1 MVNSTVSVMAGVQ
14 AMSLVSWWKPLIV
27 LALLGAWAWVVSS
40 IYDKD
45 AARFYFK
52 RKEWNLAHI
61 GFGLA
66 GLAAAL
72 LTPMF
77 WIGLPIMAVV
87 LFTDLAIYFML
98 RNKDDRVPPEA
109 RWSLSLSSM
118 MAGSKEEKDRK
129 KRAATVSLTFKGPK
143 GVIEPPEQESP
154 EYAIRAAA
162 ESMLIAALDARGSRI
177 DLGPAGEGRYGYTT
191 MIDGVRTPGEAM
203 RTPEGVAVIDFF
215 KRAVGMDTEDRRRK
229 QVADL
234 TMERLNV
241 KFKLRLTA
249 MGAAAGPTLTVLFNP
264 DQQTARKIEDLGMLP
279 VQIEEMKKLAD
290 EGLGVVLVGA
300 APHQGRTSA
309 LYATVRLHDAYTSNV
324 QTLEIDPQG
333 SIDGVRH
340 NVFDPKVDGAEF
352 ATTAR
357 SLLRRDP
364 DVLAIAELPDP
375 VTAQEAA
382 RADSNRTRIYL
393 SFRADNALQA
403 VQIYLKAVGDASKA
417 AKGLHG
423 AIASKLVRKLC
434 PNCKQAYQPPADLLK
449 KLGLPADK
457 PVQMFRKG
465 GQVLI
470 KNKPEVCPMCGGGGY
485 FGQEGCYEVFPFGP
499 EDRAAIEKGDF
510 ATLKASL
517 RKRRLPS
524 IQDVAMRK
532 AIEGVTSLEE
542 VVRITSASSGGAP
555 ASKAKPAAQA
565 AKPANG

>member
-1 MVNSTVSVMAGVQ
+1 MSMVNPTVTAMAGAQ
-14 AMSLVSWWKPLIV
+14 AVSLVSWWIPLIALV
-27 LALLGAWAWVVSS
+27 LFGAWAWVVST
-40 IYDKD
+40 IFDKD
-45 AARFYFK
+45 AARYYFK
-52 RKEWNLAHI
+52 RKEWNLAHL

-66 GLAAAL
+66 GLAAAFL
-72 LTPMF
+72 VPMPF
-77 WIGLPIMAVV
+77 VGLPVMAAI
-87 LFTDLAIYFML
+87 LFADLAIYFSL
-98 RNKDDRVPPEA
+98 RNKDDRVPPDE
-109 RWSLSLSSM
+109 RWSLSLSEMLASGK
-118 MAGSKEEKDRK
+118 ADKASK

-143 GVIEPPEQESP
+143 GPIEPPELESP

-162 ESMLIAALDARGSRI
+162 EGILIAALDARGSRI
-177 DLGPAGEGRYGYTT
+177 DLGPAGEGRYGYSTT
-191 MIDGVRTPGEAM
+191 VDGVRIPGEPM

-215 KRAVGMDTEDRRRK
+215 KRAVGMDVEDRRRK

-249 MGAAAGPTLTVLFNP
+249 MGAAAGPTLTVVFNP
-264 DQQTARKIEDLGMLP
+264 EQQAARKIDELGMLP
-279 VQIEEMKKLAD
+279 AQVEEMKKLAE
-290 EGLGVVLVGA
+290 EGEGVVLVAA

-309 LYATVRLHDAYTSNV
+309 LYAAVRLHDAYTSNV
-324 QTLEIDPQG
+324 QTLEVDPQG

-340 NVFDPKVDGAEF
+340 NVFDPKIDGAEF

-382 RADSNRTRIYL
+382 RADTNRTRIYL
-393 SFRADNALQA
+393 SLRAENAMQA
-403 VQIYLKAVGDASKA
+403 VQIYVKAVGDATKA

-434 PNCKQAYQPPADLLK
+434 PNCKQAYQPPADMLK
-449 KLGLPADK
+449 KLGLPSDK

-485 FGQEGCYEVFPFGP
+485 FGQEGCFEVFPFTS
-499 EDRAAIEKGDF
+499 EDRAAIEKGDL
-510 ATLKASL
+510 ASLKASL

-524 IQDVAMRK
+524 IQDVAIRK
-532 AIEGVTSLEE
+532 AVEGVTSLEE
-542 VVRITSASSGGAP
+542 VVRITSAPAGAQP
-555 ASKAKPAAQA
+555 AKPKPAP
-565 AKPANG
+565 KPANG